1 MENLTHTADHVM
13 EDFTGAELSRE
24 EKSRIRKDIS
34 AALAALTCLI
44 VGFVYKL
51 IFPDQ
56 TAVVGLIYTIGVLI
70 EGVPLLVTAIK
81 GFLQKD
87 IVNAMEIL
95 VSIAV
100 LACYI
105 TGQHALAIL
114 IPVVLSVVHFLEERS
129 IMGGR
134 DAIEGLKN
142 MQGSTALLETPA
154 GEKTV
159 DASTLK
165 KGDVVVVR
173 PGMSLPIDGVV
184 LSGSSNIDQKSL
196 TGEPLPVAVTEG
208 TQVYA
213 GTANLDGVI
222 RVRVDKEYQDTS
234 FRKIVHLLEDAQK
247 ISLPEMR
254 VVDQFMHYYIP
265 FVLTVAALTVLL
277 TRNIGNSIAVLVV
290 SCPCGHMLVSSAPM
304 IAALAAAT
312 KRGVLIKNSKFV
324 EQLTQVKGVI
334 FDKTGTI
341 TRGELSVSDCY
352 LQSACSENEV
362 LEAAAAVASGSLHPI
377 SRALMAQM
385 GAQKVEPADQIR
397 ELPGKGVSGRLGEE
411 EILFGTRYWIASLGY
426 RLDDCPQEHCGG
438 SANWVV
444 RNGRVLGCLLFN
456 DSVRPEAADV
466 VKDLR
471 KLGVDRTVL
480 LTGDRAEAARIIQ
493 TQVGIDE
500 AYAQL
505 LPQEKLEKVKELRKQ
520 EQVLA
525 VGDGINDALAL
536 AEADV
541 GIAMGAMGSD
551 IAIQSADIALMNND
565 LENIPY
571 VISLA
576 RMTRTI
582 MYQNITIAFSVSLF
596 MMLLSAVGLIPAL
609 AGAFLH
615 NIGAFIILIN
625 SSRILRQGVTIP
637 EDPEEETEEETEEDE
652 PREEEE
658 K

>member
-1 MENLTHTADHVM
+1 MENLKHTADHVM
-13 EDFTGAELSRE
+13 EDFTGAELSGG
-24 EKSRIRKDIS
+24 EKKRIRQDIAS
-34 AALAALTCLI
+34 ALAALTCLI
-44 VGFVYKL
+44 VGFLYKL
-51 IFPDQ
+51 IFPGQ
-56 TAVVGLIYTIGVLI
+56 TAVAGLIYTVGVLI
-70 EGVPLLVTAIK
+70 EGVPLFITAVK

-87 IVNAMEIL
+87 IMNAMEIL

-105 TGQHALAIL
+105 TGEHALAIL

-134 DAIEGLKN
+134 DAIEGLKK
-142 MQGSTALLETPA
+142 MQGSTALLETEN

-159 DASTLK
+159 DAATLK
-165 KGDVVVVR
+165 QGDVVVVR
-173 PGMSLPIDGVV
+173 PGMSLPIDGTV
-184 LSGSSNIDQKSL
+184 LWGDSNIDQKSL
-196 TGEPLPVAVTEG
+196 TGEPLPVAVTKG
-208 TQVYA
+208 DQVYA

-222 RVRVDKEYQDTS
+222 RVRVDKAYTDTS
-234 FRKIVHLLEDAQK
+234 FQKIVHLLEGAQK

-312 KRGVLIKNSKFV
+312 RRGVLIKNSKFV
-324 EQLTQVKGVI
+324 EQLTQVETVI

-341 TRGELSVSDCY
+341 TKGELSLTGSF
-352 LQSACSENEV
+352 LQEGKSEEE
-362 LEAAAAVASGSLHPI
+362 LLSAAAAVASGSLHPI
-377 SRALMAQM
+377 SRALMRQV
-385 GAQKVEPADQIR
+385 GEENISSDWEIR
-397 ELPGKGVSGRLGEE
+397 ELPGKGVIGRRGEDE
-411 EILFGTRYWIASLGY
+411 VLFGSRSWMEEQGYSL
-426 RLDDCPQEHCGG
+426 RDPEEHSG

-444 RNGRVLGCLLFN
+444 RNGTVLGCLLFN
-456 DSVRPEAADV
+456 DSIRPEAAQAV
-466 VKDLR
+466 EELR
-471 KLGVDRTVL
+471 ELGLTKSVL
-480 LTGDRAEAARIIQ
+480 LTGDGCQPAEAIRSS
-493 TQVGIDE
+493 VGIDE
-500 AYAQL
+500 AYSQL
-505 LPQEKLEKVKELRKQ
+505 LPQEKLEKVSALRKDGK
-520 EQVLA
+520 VLA

-536 AEADV
+536 SEADV

-551 IAIQSADIALMNND
+551 IAIQSADIALMSND
-565 LENIPY
+565 LRNIPY

-576 RMTRTI
+576 RLTKNT
-582 MYQNITIAFSVSLF
+582 MYQNIGIAFSVSLF

-615 NIGAFIILIN
+615 NIGAFLILIN
-625 SSRILRQGVTIP
+625 SSKILR
-637 EDPEEETEEETEEDE
+637 
-652 PREEEE
+652 REQKE